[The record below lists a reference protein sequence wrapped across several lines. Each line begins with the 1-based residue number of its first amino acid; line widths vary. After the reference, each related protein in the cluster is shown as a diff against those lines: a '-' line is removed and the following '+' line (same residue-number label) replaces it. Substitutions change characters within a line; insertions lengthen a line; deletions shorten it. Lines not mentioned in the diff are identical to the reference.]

1 MDVEH
6 LSRLQFAFTVAFH
19 YIYPPLSIGLGVVM
33 VAMEAMYLRTGL
45 KLYEDMTR
53 FWIRIFALIFGIG
66 VATGIVMEFEFG
78 TNWATYSRYVGDIF
92 GSALAAEGIFAFAL
106 ESGFLG
112 VLLFGWNRVSKRV
125 HFVATLMVALGS
137 MFSATWIVVANS
149 WQQTP
154 AGYHIVGQGMNARAE
169 ITDFW
174 AMVFNPSSVDRLSHV
189 LIGALLAGA
198 FLVMSVHAWYLYK
211 GRFVE
216 LSQKAFGIA
225 LNVAVIASLLQLF
238 TGHRSAEGVAV
249 NQPAKLAAYEGH
261 YDSLAVADM
270 YVLGWVN
277 QKEEKA
283 YGLSIPKGLTFLLH
297 QDFSTPVKGLRAFRP
312 EDRPKQVNFVF
323 QTYHLMVAIGM
334 ALIGLSLL
342 AVWLRWRNKLFQQ
355 KWLMRIFAFSVL
367 LPQVANQVGW
377 YSAEVGR
384 QPWVVY
390 GLLRTSDALSAS
402 VQANQVWISLILFTL
417 VYLVLFLLFLYL
429 MNKKIQHGPD
439 DHSADENTPVN
450 TLRNNPLMH

>member
-1 MDVEH
+1 
-6 LSRLQFAFTVAFH
+6 
-19 YIYPPLSIGLGVVM
+19 
-33 VAMEAMYLRTGL
+33 
-45 KLYEDMTR
+45 
-53 FWIRIFALIFGIG
+53 
-66 VATGIVMEFEFG
+66 
-78 TNWATYSRYVGDIF
+78 
-92 GSALAAEGIFAFAL
+92 
-106 ESGFLG
+106 
-112 VLLFGWNRVSKRV
+112 
-125 HFVATLMVALGS
+125 
-137 MFSATWIVVANS
+137 
-149 WQQTP
+149 
-154 AGYHIVGQGMNARAE
+154 
-169 ITDFW
+169 
-174 AMVFNPSSVDRLSHV
+174 V

-283 YGLSIPKGLTFLLH
+283 YGLSIPRGLTFLLH

-402 VQANQVWISLILFTL
+402 VQANQVWISLILFTF

-439 DHSADENTPVN
+439 DHSTDEDSPVN
-450 TLRNNPLMH
+450 TLRDNPLMH